1 MNSAANLPDHAP
13 VPPLPLEGVCLLP
26 HLGILRC
33 SGEDAATFLHN
44 QLTQDVALLQPDQ
57 ARLAGFCNAKG
68 RLQASFVLFK
78 RTPTEILL
86 VCRRDLLATTL
97 KRLSM
102 FVLRAKAKLSDAS
115 EEFALWGVAGACA
128 SDLAPQ
134 ALPWARVSLGDA
146 DLITLYPAQ
155 GQARAL
161 WVGPPGKAPQGPALA
176 PALWLVGEVLSGVA
190 DVQQATYEAFVPQML
205 NHESVGG
212 VNFKKGCYPGQEV
225 VARSQFRGTL
235 KRRTYLLIG
244 QEAMQAGQEVFHSG
258 DVSQPCG
265 LVAQAASV
273 DHGGQTY
280 HLALAA
286 LQNSAVPEGTL
297 QLAQPGGTV
306 LHVLPL
312 PYALLEDV

>member
-13 VPPLPLEGVCLLP
+13 VPPLPLEGFCPLP

-44 QLTQDVALLQPDQ
+44 QLTQDVALLKLDQ

-78 RTPTEILL
+78 RSPTEILL

-134 ALPWARVSLGDA
+134 ALPWARVPLSDA

-155 GQARAL
+155 GQARAM
-161 WVGPPGKAPQGPALA
+161 WVGPPGQAPQGPALS
-176 PALWLVGEVLSGVA
+176 PALWLAGEVLSGVA
-190 DVQQATYEAFVPQML
+190 DVQQATFEAFVPQML
-205 NHESVGG
+205 NLESVGG

-235 KRRTYLLIG
+235 KRRTYLVSG
-244 QEAMQAGQEVFHSG
+244 PEALQAGQEVYHSA
-258 DVSQPCG
+258 DATQPCG
-265 LVAQAASV
+265 LIAQAASFTQN
-273 DHGGQTY
+273 GQTH

-286 LQNSAVPEGTL
+286 LQISATLEGHL
-297 QLAQPGGTV
+297 HLAQANGAV
-306 LHVLPL
+306 LTLFAL
-312 PYALLEDV
+312 PYALREDL

>member
-1 MNSAANLPDHAP
+1 MNSAANLLDHAP

-44 QLTQDVALLQPDQ
+44 QLTQDVALLKPDQ

-86 VCRRDLLATTL
+86 VCHRDLLASTL

-128 SDLAPQ
+128 SALAPQ

-155 GQARAL
+155 GQARAM
-161 WVGPPGKAPQGPALA
+161 WVGPPGQAPQGPALS
-176 PALWLVGEVLSGVA
+176 PALWLAGEVLSGVA
-190 DVQQATYEAFVPQML
+190 DVQQATFEAFVPQML
-205 NHESVGG
+205 NLESVGG

-235 KRRTYLLIG
+235 KRRTYLVSG
-244 QEAMQAGQEVFHSG
+244 PEALQAGQEVYHSA
-258 DVSQPCG
+258 DATQPCG
-265 LVAQAASV
+265 LIAQAASFTQ
-273 DHGGQTY
+273 DGQTH

-286 LQNSAVPEGTL
+286 LQISATQAGRLHLAQANGAVLT
-297 QLAQPGGTV
+297 QLA
-306 LHVLPL
+306 L
-312 PYALLEDV
+312 PYVLREDL

>member
-1 MNSAANLPDHAP
+1 MNAASDYPDQTALSQ
-13 VPPLPLEGVCLLP
+13 LPLEGVCPLP

-44 QLTQDVALLQPDQ
+44 QLTQDVALLKPDQ
-57 ARLAGFCNAKG
+57 ARLAGYCNAKG

-78 RTPTEILL
+78 RSPTEILL
-86 VCRRDLLATTL
+86 VCRRDLLASTL

-115 EEFALWGVAGACA
+115 EEFALWGMAGACA
-128 SDLAPQ
+128 SDLSPQ
-134 ALPWARVSLGDA
+134 AVPWARAQVGEA

-155 GQARAL
+155 SQVRAL
-161 WVGPPGKAPQGPALA
+161 WVGPPGQAPQGPALSNE
-176 PALWLVGEVLSGVA
+176 LWLAGEVLSGVA

-235 KRRTYLLIG
+235 KRRTYLLMG
-244 QEAMQAGQEVFHSG
+244 PEAMQAGQEVFHSG
-258 DVSQPCG
+258 DAGQPCG
-265 LVAQAASV
+265 LIAQAASV
-273 DHGGQTY
+273 GHAGQTR

-286 LQNSAVPEGTL
+286 LQTNTVLEGSL
-297 QLAQPGGTV
+297 QLAQPGGAP